1 MTYMK
6 KWKAREIAI
15 ECNNRK
21 DIVDLMYYLEQF
33 NMVDNYYL
41 NREFEYEEYQRGI
54 CISYRGD
61 RDYVWA
67 DTECEVNYER
77 RPLVSVQEF
86 ISEKIEIDNDKL
98 LSLIY

>member
-41 NREFEYEEYQRGI
+41 NREFEDEEYQRGV
-54 CISYRGD
+54 CIVYRGD
-61 RDYVWA
+61 RDYTWA
-67 DTECEVNYER
+67 DTEYEVNYER